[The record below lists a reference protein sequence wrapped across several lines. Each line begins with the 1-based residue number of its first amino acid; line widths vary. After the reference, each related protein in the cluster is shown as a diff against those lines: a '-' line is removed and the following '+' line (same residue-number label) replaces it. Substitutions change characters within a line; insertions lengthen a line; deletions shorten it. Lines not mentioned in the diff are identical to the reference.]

1 VNTPVTTQPKSHVD
15 IQRSMGRKRRLHWV
29 GYIVCGEKDML
40 FQNIRMYAKPPG
52 ASDPSTDKALQG
64 QAPGQAA
71 IAFDLRQ
78 IREHDL
84 LILS

>member
-1 VNTPVTTQPKSHVD
+1 
-15 IQRSMGRKRRLHWV
+15 
-29 GYIVCGEKDML
+29 
-40 FQNIRMYAKPPG
+40 MYAKPPG
-52 ASDPSTDKALQG
+52 ASDPSADKALQG